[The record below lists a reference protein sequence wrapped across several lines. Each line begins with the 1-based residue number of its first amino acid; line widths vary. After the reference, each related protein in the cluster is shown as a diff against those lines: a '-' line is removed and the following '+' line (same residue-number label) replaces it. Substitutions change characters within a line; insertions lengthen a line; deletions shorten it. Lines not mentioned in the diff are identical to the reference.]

1 MANINISEI
10 SQNYTYAIG
19 TNSYACVA
27 MPITA
32 CWGPSLNLA
41 EYSED
46 QSIDDFL
53 EQVKWQRF
61 PATQEG
67 LESFVSTYRGAT
79 SVYRLAQDYS
89 YQMAMT
95 LISAGY
101 DLLTCRISTGVRAQ
115 GKLAIGQFAY
125 GVSAKYEGTFGNNL
139 RVIAKQVTNRDYY
152 QVITYVI
159 DSSGI
164 KTAVEN
170 LTLTT
175 DMSKATDSILYIGEI
190 ESNFIEFSD
199 LSTAVTNEKSDI
211 VLSGG
216 SDAPKGETDTAQA
229 YMTTAVQF
237 AESRFKMVY
246 TDIGD
251 ATSGGDGKTARFDYL
266 KELDHV
272 KSTADQ
278 LDTLTCQII
287 AYREKIFNYTMY
299 ALDMLTDK
307 LSYNHNRVCLP
318 GWDDQDFK
326 FLSGQTVDSIKQ
338 LSPLHIKLLDVA
350 YHSRCATGMIDIP
363 RSLARSGVY
372 NESEDDT
379 MGYAQRLA
387 RYLPADEAMTVNGSL
402 YTSHSALF
410 APWGQYTY
418 VQTSKQNIAP
428 PSFMA
433 LMIQRAMIL
442 NQSIQYEWALPTSRK
457 QNVKIGKLDYNVPK
471 KLLDEWQKLEGVGV
485 NIITI
490 IPDLG
495 TTLWGNSTLFE
506 VPVASYQALANLS
519 TRYLVN
525 AIEDVVWKVG
535 IGITYR
541 YNNND
546 AYSAFYAGVTPILD
560 SMVNVGAIE
569 AYRVEV
575 NADINGVDQVNAN
588 TLLGKIWIT
597 PYGVINE
604 IGIDLIALPAG
615 TDLTQVQF

>member
-1 MANINISEI
+1 MANITISEI

-19 TNSYACVA
+19 TNSYACIA

-32 CWGPSLNLA
+32 CWGPALNLA
-41 EYSED
+41 EKEED

-53 EQVKWQRF
+53 EQVQWQRF

-79 SVYRLAQDYS
+79 SSYRLAQDYS

-101 DLLTCRISTGVRAQ
+101 DLLTCRISTGVKAQ
-115 GKLAIGQFAY
+115 GKLAIGEKAY
-125 GVSAKYEGTFGNNL
+125 GITAKYPGTFGNNL
-139 RVIAKQVTNRDYY
+139 RIIAKAVPNRNYY

-170 LTLTT
+170 LALTT
-175 DMSKATDSILYIGEI
+175 DITKSTDTVLYIDEI
-190 ESNFIEFSD
+190 ESNFIEFSET
-199 LSTAVTNEKSDI
+199 STVVAEEKSDI
-211 VLSGG
+211 TLTGG
-216 SDAPKGETDTAQA
+216 SDMPAGETDTAEA
-229 YMTTAVQF
+229 YLTSAIGF
-237 AESRFKMVY
+237 AESRFKLVY
-246 TDIGD
+246 TDI
-251 ATSGGDGKTARFDYL
+251 TSARPDYL
-266 KELDHV
+266 ATLDELKTDAA
-272 KSTADQ
+272 SM
-278 LDTLTCQII
+278 DTLTAQVIS
-287 AYREKIFNYTMY
+287 YREQIFYYAMY
-299 ALDMLTDK
+299 AMDMLTDK
-307 LSYNHNRVCLP
+307 LTYNHNRVCFP

-326 FLSGQTVDSIKQ
+326 FLTGETVTQIKTI
-338 LSPLHIKLLDVA
+338 SPFHIKLLDVA
-350 YHSRCATGMIDIP
+350 YNSRCATGMIDVP

-372 NESEDDT
+372 NESEDDENA
-379 MGYAQRLA
+379 GYAQRLA
-387 RYLPADEAMTVNGSL
+387 RYMPSDEAMEVNGSL

-418 VQTSKQNIAP
+418 VGTSRQNIASP
-428 PSFMA
+428 AFMA
-433 LMIQRAMIL
+433 MMIQRAMIL

-457 QNVKIGKLDYNVPK
+457 QNVNIGKLDYNVPK

-485 NIITI
+485 NIITV

-495 TTLWGNSTLFE
+495 TTLWGNSTLYE
-506 VPVASYQALANLS
+506 VPAATYQALANLS

-525 AIEDVVWKVG
+525 AIEDVVWRVG
-535 IGITYR
+535 VSITFR

-546 AYSAFYAGVTPILD
+546 AYSAFYAGCTPILD

-569 AYRVEV
+569 SYRVEAS
-575 NADINGVDQVNAN
+575 ADINGLDQVNAN
-588 TLLGKIWIT
+588 TMIGKIWIT
-597 PYGVINE
+597 PYGVINN
-604 IGIDLIALPAG
+604 IDIDLIALPQG